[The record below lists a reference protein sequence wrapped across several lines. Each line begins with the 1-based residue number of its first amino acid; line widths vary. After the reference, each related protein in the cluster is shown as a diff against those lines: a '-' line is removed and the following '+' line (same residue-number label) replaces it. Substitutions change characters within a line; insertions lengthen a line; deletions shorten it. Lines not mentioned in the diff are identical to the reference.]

1 MSPRFRL
8 RSVGRATLGALVVTL
23 AVLVSAG
30 CGDTAA
36 EKAAI
41 NLVDHGSGV
50 LFGKLPKLKTT
61 AEIQEDTLKSD
72 VKGAA
77 CDWLYSYVSTGQ
89 ESPSVF
95 YGSLARRL
103 VTYGSPAQNEFHSI
117 SGEFEKLRNTVNGKT
132 DASDAAK
139 RLACSYLP
147 G

>member
-1 MSPRFRL
+1 
-8 RSVGRATLGALVVTL
+8 VVALT
-23 AVLVSAG
+23 AIVSAG
-30 CGDTAA
+30 CGGDTVA

-50 LFGKLPKLKTT
+50 LFGKLPRLKTS

-72 VKGAA
+72 LKGAA
-77 CDWLYSYVSTGQ
+77 CEWLSSYVSTGQ
-89 ESPSVF
+89 ESASSVF
-95 YGSLARRL
+95 YASLERRL
-103 VTYGSPAQNEFHSI
+103 ATFGSPTQNELHSI

-132 DASDAAK
+132 TASEAAE